1 MISVAAYLIGML
13 ITEIF
18 IIVHDNFATFEHRFD
33 NPEIVA
39 MLWPM
44 TLPLILVA
52 ALFMKLNKIAK
63 YIGNRISIKLR
74 YREFG
79 VKKPKEERGKD
90 NE

>member
-1 MISVAAYLIGML
+1 MTSLMIIMISVAGYLTGML

-44 TLPLILVA
+44 TVPLIGLY
-52 ALFMKLNKIAK
+52 ALFKKLYKIAK
-63 YIGNRISIKLR
+63 NIGDQLSIK
-74 YREFG
+74 
-79 VKKPKEERGKD
+79 KK
-90 NE
+90 NEMR

>member
-1 MISVAAYLIGML
+1 MISVAGYLTGML

-39 MLWPM
+39 MLWPL
-44 TLPLILVA
+44 TVPLILLGV
-52 ALFMKLNKIAK
+52 LFIKLNKTARI
-63 YIGNRISIKLR
+63 IGDRLSMNRGNK
-74 YREFG
+74 
-79 VKKPKEERGKD
+79 